1 VEVEQQ
7 RVLMTAHL
15 TCSPARVCA
24 SSVQLQQVLLNLIL
38 NALDAMSAG
47 DHVLRRL
54 SITSEVV
61 GDDYVVVSVED
72 TGRGIDPQY
81 RDKLFDAFFT
91 TKDKGMGMGLAI
103 CQSIVIAH
111 GGHLYAMPA
120 RFGGATFVFT
130 LPIVG

>member
-1 VEVEQQ
+1 
-7 RVLMTAHL
+7 
-15 TCSPARVCA
+15 
-24 SSVQLQQVLLNLIL
+24 VQLQQVLLNLIL